1 MSRDTLLYADKDM
14 PFRIGSDHCP
24 GFSKLTEEMGELQ
37 QVIGKIEG
45 FGGFG
50 VHWDGQN
57 LGESLQDELAD
68 VLAAVEFVICKNID
82 HLERQRIT
90 RRKWVKFE
98 RFRQWHENIQN
109 GRPANEGVVYEDG
122 NA

>member
-1 MSRDTLLYADKDM
+1 M

-57 LGESLQDELAD
+57 LGESLEKEIAD
-68 VLAAVEFVICKNID
+68 VLAAIEFVTAKNID
-82 HLERQRIT
+82 HLSRQRIS
-90 RRKWVKFE
+90 RRKWVKYE
-98 RFRQWHENIQN
+98 RFRMWHDNVQS
-109 GRPANEGVVYEDG
+109 GRPPNEGVVYEPEED
-122 NA
+122 